1 MQALFDMY
9 KVEARGS
16 AMWLGSVE
24 SYSVALFELEL
35 TAAKAPGDYAI
46 VNRQTGD
53 RTVLNFGLSVDVHHV
68 TGMKLSVEGG
78 DKC

>member
-1 MQALFDMY
+1 MHALFDMY
-9 KVEARGS
+9 KVDPCGS
-16 AMWLGSVE
+16 AMWLGSVQ

-53 RTVLNFGLSVDVHHV
+53 RTVLSFGMRV
-68 TGMKLSVEGG
+68 GRR
-78 DKC
+78 